1 MKAITHRLATIED
14 YEFLLEV
21 KKQAEGEVVEA
32 VFGWDDDVQRRIH
45 QEEWEDAIPQVIE
58 LDGER
63 IGSFLLQKYDDHYY
77 FRRFFVLPE
86 CQGKGIG
93 SSILHACL
101 DKADS
106 EGFPVKL
113 SYLQGNRVSALYQ
126 RFGFKYV
133 NEDEHFVYMERRAKS

>member
-1 MKAITHRLATIED
+1 MKVITHRLATIED

-21 KKQAEGEVVEA
+21 KKQAEGKVVEA

-58 LDGER
+58 LDGKR

-77 FRRFFVLPE
+77 FRRFFVWPE

-106 EGFPVKL
+106 EGLPVKL
-113 SYLQGNRVSALYQ
+113 SYLQGNRVSLLYQ